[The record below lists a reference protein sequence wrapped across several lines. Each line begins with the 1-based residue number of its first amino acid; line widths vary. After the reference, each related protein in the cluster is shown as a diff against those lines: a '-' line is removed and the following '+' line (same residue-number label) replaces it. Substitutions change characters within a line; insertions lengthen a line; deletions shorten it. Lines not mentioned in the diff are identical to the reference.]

1 MITSEVTQ
9 EMIEEWKRIFDLHHS
24 ELSPNRKTGIEVDD
38 YFRNKYAYQIF
49 DSEEFKKVV
58 EFNIMENEHSRGKLP
73 KGKKPDI
80 HTYHVGDVLVGIDTI
95 SGEFC
100 VECEDIEKV
109 IPIYDDLF
117 MYRGL
122 DDTDLKNYVL
132 VAEYVK
138 LTQG

>member
-1 MITSEVTQ
+1 MITLEVTQ

-38 YFRNKYAYQIF
+38 YFRNKYTYQIF

-58 EFNIMENEHSRGKLP
+58 ELNIMENEHSRSKLSE
-73 KGKKPDI
+73 GMRPDI

-100 VECEDIEKV
+100 VECEDIKKA

-117 MYRGL
+117 VYRGL
-122 DDTDLKNYVL
+122 DENDLKNYVL